1 MKFTSKFFAIAMLL
15 APISGVSAAPLT
27 GTAGSNLTAFNGA
40 SGSINNNQ
48 WNTMMNIRSG
58 SNAAAATADF
68 GNCNALI
75 LRCAQPKCATGGCT
89 TMEIA
94 YPIVSGCVMANEA
107 CKTHGDA
114 LIQTIAAQLVAN
126 STAKANAA
134 AAEAQ
139 AAASQAA
146 AAQSEQQLQQMQMQM
161 QQMQQQMSQQNAQ
174 QAAAMQAALE
184 EQRQLAAQ
192 AAAEAARNAELAA
205 AAQATTASTEQVLN
219 AAANGVSADVLARQQ
234 ASGQILTKLE
244 NAEDALKAL
253 KKTMQTVFD
262 YAGCDASGNHCTGPK
277 RVKAFKDKASD
288 FFEPYEAVLDEVY
301 DALIMAQSLGVD
313 ITDIYMM
320 LNGTCN
326 VWGKYLCAN
335 GQTMHYTIDTC
346 PNGTSVP
353 YTGEGVRG
361 GSKCTVGH
369 VVPMNDGG
377 CQLIQMLTNNEDVQ
391 QNWLYPEQNIDSRTN
406 KITSEVR
413 VGCASEALDNSMLFR
428 GRKKQATIDVETL
441 QRIIEQDSPTVLGR
455 NKTVNP
461 DAIKFCAVND
471 EEYYELQKLVSLKQL
486 PSKVCVT
493 EKALE
498 DRDLI
503 GLAEFQSPTAST
515 SFARSPGLE
524 ILNCSLSINQ
534 NTNEC
539 KCRNSNG
546 SWTGTTCN
554 CLYGYA
560 LINGKCEFNIDGSKT
575 QQAQIQ
581 RIMGTTGITQDFQ
594 RNMDTSARNMKM
606 QMCSLYKG
614 IPQLDGSCD
623 CVGATERGGN
633 FIDCMNSQK

>member
-1 MKFTSKFFAIAMLL
+1 MYKLRKFFAIAMLL

-40 SGSINNNQ
+40 SGAMNNNQ
-48 WNTMMNIRSG
+48 WNTMMNVRTG
-58 SNAAAATADF
+58 SNVAAADF

-94 YPIVSGCVMANEA
+94 YPIVSGCVLANEA
-107 CKTHGDA
+107 CKSHGEA
-114 LIQTIAAQLVAN
+114 LTQTIAAQLVAN

-139 AAASQAA
+139 AMASQAA
-146 AAQSEQQLQQMQMQM
+146 AAASEQQLQQMQMQM
-161 QQMQQQMSQQNAQ
+161 QQMQQQMSQQSAQ
-174 QAAAMQAALE
+174 QAASLQAALE

-192 AAAEAARNAELAA
+192 QAAEAARNAELAA
-205 AAQATTASTEQVLN
+205 AAAAAVAPTEQILN

-244 NAEDALKAL
+244 NAEDALKSL

-262 YAGCDASGNHCTGPK
+262 YAGCDASGNHCAGPK
-277 RVKAFKDKASD
+277 RVKAFKDKAGD

-335 GQTMHYTIDTC
+335 GQTMHYTTDTC

-353 YTGEGVRG
+353 KTGEGVRG

-377 CQLIQMLTNNEDVQ
+377 CQLIQMLTNNEEVQ
-391 QNWLYPEQNIDSRTN
+391 QNWLYPEQNIDSKG

-455 NKTVNP
+455 GKTVNP

-471 EEYYELQKLVSLKQL
+471 DELYELQKLVSLKQL

-493 EKALE
+493 DKALE

-503 GLAEFQSPTAST
+503 GLAEFQTQTAT
-515 SFARSPGLE
+515 TTTNTTARKGLE

-575 QQAQIQ
+575 QQAQMQ
-581 RIMGTTGITQDFQ
+581 RMMGTSGTNTLNSDAKRSFD
-594 RNMDTSARNMKM
+594 NTVASYKM
-606 QMCSLYKG
+606 SLCIQYKG
-614 IPQLDGSCD
+614 SWKDGKCNCFGSPDFTKCYE
-623 CVGATERGGN
+623 AT
-633 FIDCMNSQK
+633 K